1 MEIAWIEQVAGSSQ
15 TRLHSATPSGA
26 MLTCNRRY
34 LPVYA
39 NICGG
44 IDMQCFKLAQGFE
57 NNSEVRKKC
66 LHGIP
71 EDI

>member
-26 MLTCNRRY
+26 MLTCNGRY

-44 IDMQCFKLAQGFE
+44 MQCFKLAQGFE
-57 NNSEVRKKC
+57 NNSNC